1 MRLCKERR
9 EIVTWRQWSQQH
21 SFNVGGQSAS
31 VSALSWGASE
41 ELLIGSSDLRLYET
55 QGEETL
61 IWSRQLSSP
70 VEVALFSPDASLIA
84 STARY
89 DRLVKLWRRLSYG
102 SDDVRFGSSYLAH
115 PSTVTGIHWRALHS
129 SEHNKEN
136 ILYTTCVDNKVRIW
150 TPTDPHSS
158 QMLQLWAEINIQE
171 SIQPRHLNPTIK
183 VNERY
188 VFFIGSQ
195 EFKTAINAALETA
208 GSQARQQKYVLEHL
222 AEVSQRS
229 PEVCVV
235 LDNRG
240 HMSAWGIE
248 NIGGK
253 NRTPTD
259 VFNFAHVENCNILLP
274 QKMALTNDCIRFL
287 SFCTDTHDMK
297 FAVLVHYFD
306 GKIVWKEGAIEEF
319 FDPSPGK
326 ARLETK
332 ALWTGHEGSV
342 KKIVRTVSG
351 QALISRTND
360 NEGLIWKQRHG
371 KDGMALARQ
380 SLLNSPEH
388 IHRTWLMDDG
398 QFTANLHHKSISLWD
413 SRKFEAKQVAR
424 CEYQIEGKPLCL
436 LQLPS
441 PASNSPFRYLATI
454 SSRMRGIVWEI
465 QLPQESGHD
474 KEVAE
479 TKKPTMKRYCEF
491 DLGLSSDLAFVVPID
506 PAGSAP
512 ILSGFLDTF
521 AKDIALSYTN
531 AGIVHTWTA
540 KVDVEAGS
548 VDWLLTST
556 VETGVDRPF
565 LANGSSIRK
574 IALVNASRNGLSIWD
589 SRSGQLEFGKE
600 YSAQELIQDLDW
612 TSTPDEQSILAVGF
626 PHKVIILAQVRYDY
640 LNKGPA
646 WAPIREIYIREPTPH
661 PIGDSTWLGS
671 GNLVIGAGTQ
681 LFVYDKLITASDEM
695 ITDLS
700 IASHGHQFIDLFDV
714 VSALNGPLPLYHPQF
729 LAQCILAGKL
739 ALVSRIIVSLNK
751 VLKFSDGEHVESL
764 LNMPLEDFVA
774 DEQVR
779 IVASILTCKLTGP
792 GCLNFRS

>member
-1 MRLCKERR
+1 M
-9 EIVTWRQWSQQH
+9 
-21 SFNVGGQSAS
+21 
-31 VSALSWGASE
+31 SWGASE
-41 ELLIGSSDLRLYET
+41 ELLIGSSDLRLYQT
-55 QGEETL
+55 HGEETL

-70 VEVALFSPDASLIA
+70 AEVALFSPDASLIA
-84 STARY
+84 SNARY

-102 SDDVRFGSSYLAH
+102 SDDVRFDSSYLAH

-129 SEHNKEN
+129 SEHNNKN
-136 ILYTTCVDNKVRIW
+136 VLYTTCADNKVRIW

-158 QMLQLWAEINIQE
+158 QMLQLWAEIDIQE
-171 SIQPRHLNPTIK
+171 SIQPRHLDPKIK
-183 VNERY
+183 MNERY
-188 VFFIGSQ
+188 VIFIGSQ
-195 EFKTAINAALETA
+195 EFKTAITAALENT
-208 GSQARQQKYVLEHL
+208 SRQARQQKHVLEHL

-229 PEVCVV
+229 PEICVV

-248 NIGGK
+248 KIGAK
-253 NRTPTD
+253 IRTPTD

-274 QKMALTNDCIRFL
+274 QKTSSLNCVRFFN
-287 SFCTDTHDMK
+287 FCTDTPDMK
-297 FAVLVHYFD
+297 YAVLVHHFD

-319 FDPSPGK
+319 FDPSPGNS
-326 ARLETK
+326 RLETK

-371 KDGMALARQ
+371 KAGMALARQ

-398 QFTANLHHKSISLWD
+398 HFTANLHHQSISLWD
-413 SRKFEAKQVAR
+413 TRNFEAKQVVR

-441 PASNSPFRYLATI
+441 PAPRTPFRYLATI
-454 SSRMRGIVWEI
+454 SSRMKGIVWEI
-465 QLPQESGHD
+465 HLPQESGRD
-474 KEVAE
+474 RGPAE
-479 TKKPTMKRYCEF
+479 TSIPTMKQYCVF
-491 DLGLSSDLAFVVPID
+491 NLGSSADLAFVVPID

-512 ILSGFLDTF
+512 ILSRSLDTF
-521 AKDIALSYTN
+521 AKDVALSYTN
-531 AGIVHTWTA
+531 AGILHTWTA

-556 VETGVDRPF
+556 VETGTDRPF

-600 YSAQELIQDLDW
+600 YSAQEMIQDLDW

-646 WAPIREIYIREPTPH
+646 WAPIREIYIRESTPH

-681 LFVYDKLITASDEM
+681 LFVYDKLITTSDEM

-700 IASHGHQFIDLFDV
+700 IPSHGHKFIDLFDV

-739 ALVSRIIVSLNK
+739 ALVSRIIVSLNNI
-751 VLKFSDGEHVESL
+751 LKFSDGEYVKSL
-764 LNMPLEDFVA
+764 LDMSLEDFIA

-779 IVASILTCKLTGP
+779 IIASLLNFKLTGP
-792 GCLNFRS
+792 GCLHFRS